1 MQKVDTCQSGTMPTS
16 VMDQTGEGVD
26 DEHLR
31 RLAKSYLG
39 TGKYYYSKP
48 NHKRLIFKIRPEKI
62 MDILIRRAICFL
74 ASSLCG

>member
-1 MQKVDTCQSGTMPTS
+1 MQKVDTCHRDRMPTS
-16 VMDQTGEGVD
+16 VIHQTGEGVV
-26 DEHLR
+26 EHLR

-48 NHKRLIFKIRPEKI
+48 NHKRVILKIRPEKI
-62 MDILIRRAICFL
+62 MEILIRRAICFL